1 MPPKI
6 RFDRDCIINAAYQL
20 ARKDGYEAINARAV
34 AKEMG
39 SSTQPLFRVFE
50 NMEKLKA
57 EVYKKAQ
64 LCCQRYI
71 TDTRSGA
78 WQPDQAAAMAYLL
91 FAREEPQLFR
101 LLFMRQRTAAEEE
114 FRLDRSYD
122 ETIKTLMTT
131 SGLTREQAE
140 RFYQHMCVFIHGL
153 ATMQATGLTVFTTE
167 HLSDMLKEE
176 YFAATV
182 VYRRRASNG

>member
-64 LCCQRYI
+64 LCCQRQRRRPHLALRRNARPAAPSRSAQAPS
-71 TDTRSGA
+71 TDLRRAKVPVRSRMSA
-78 WQPDQAAAMAYLL
+78 PRRRVSCRVRA
-91 FAREEPQLFR
+91 
-101 LLFMRQRTAAEEE
+101 RTADRLRPARAEKGP
-114 FRLDRSYD
+114 RS
-122 ETIKTLMTT
+122 
-131 SGLTREQAE
+131 RC
-140 RFYQHMCVFIHGL
+140 RF
-153 ATMQATGLTVFTTE
+153 
-167 HLSDMLKEE
+167 
-176 YFAATV
+176 
-182 VYRRRASNG
+182 